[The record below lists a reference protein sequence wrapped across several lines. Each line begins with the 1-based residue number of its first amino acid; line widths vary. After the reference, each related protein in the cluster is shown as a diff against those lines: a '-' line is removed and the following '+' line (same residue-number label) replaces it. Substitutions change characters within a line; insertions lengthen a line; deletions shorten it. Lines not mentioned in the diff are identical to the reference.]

1 MRNIKLIYVYE
12 EKAVFIDVSF
22 VRSINGGF
30 ARGSLRYSNRKSSN
44 GGSSSGTI
52 GGGVSDCFFGTV
64 ANKTPTITNEESR
77 KYNPHYL

>member
-1 MRNIKLIYVYE
+1 MYKQ
-12 EKAVFIDVSF
+12 KAILTLVSF

-64 ANKTPTITNEESR
+64 ANIAPTITNEESR
-77 KYNPHYL
+77 KYNLHFL

>member
-1 MRNIKLIYVYE
+1 MYK
-12 EKAVFIDVSF
+12 EKAVFIHVSF

-52 GGGVSDCFFGTV
+52 GGGVSDCFVGNV
-64 ANKTPTITNEESR
+64 ANITPTITNEESR
-77 KYNPHYL
+77 KYNTRFL